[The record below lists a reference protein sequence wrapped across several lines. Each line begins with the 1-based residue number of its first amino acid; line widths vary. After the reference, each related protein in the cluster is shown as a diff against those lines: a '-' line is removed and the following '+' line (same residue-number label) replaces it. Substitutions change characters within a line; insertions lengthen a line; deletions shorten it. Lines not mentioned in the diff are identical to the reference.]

1 MVQKWFWAW
10 RKPFSKGKMVEHFV
24 SKNGVATD
32 PEKLGTI
39 SKLFFPITKKT
50 LWGFLG
56 KVGYYQRLIHM
67 FVAKTRPLTRFM
79 REDAPT
85 PMEDEASKC
94 AFKQLKCR
102 NPTLREVWGRHSHS
116 QKWDL
121 GVLRDSQKFRA
132 RLQGSKHLALRR
144 SLYCWRGLEV

>member
-1 MVQKWFWAW
+1 MVQEWFWTL
-10 RKPFSKGKMVEHFV
+10 KKSFSKGKMVGHIV

-32 PEKLGTI
+32 PEKLDTI

-56 KVGYYQRLIHM
+56 MVGYYQRLIHM
-67 FVAKTRPLTRFM
+67 FVAKTRPLAWFL

-85 PMEDEASKC
+85 PMENEVSKC

-102 NPTLREVWGRHSHS
+102 NLTLREVWGRHSHS

-121 GVLRDSQKFRA
+121 GVFRDSQKLRA
-132 RLQGSKHLALRR
+132 QLQGSKHLTLRR
-144 SLYCWRGLEV
+144 FLYHWKGLEV